1 MVVVNP
7 VVTVRRRLGEGQ
19 RAAASA
25 GMLGAAVRDIAVLE
39 L

>member
-7 VVTVRRRLGEGQ
+7 VVSVRRRLGEGQ
-19 RAAASA
+19 GAAASA
-25 GMLGAAVRDIAVLE
+25 GVLGAAVGDVAVLE